1 MREAGLHV
9 RSRKRWRLV
18 SSGRHA
24 LPIAPNHLDRQF
36 ASNRANWHW
45 VSDMTY
51 VRTTQGWLYLAVALD
66 LYSRAVVGS
75 PMEFK
80 RRYASSNS

>member
-1 MREAGLHV
+1 MRKTNTY
-9 RSRKRWRLV
+9 STWRLV

-36 ASNRANWHW
+36 ASDRANRDW

-51 VRTTQGWLYLAVALD
+51 VRRAQGWLYL
-66 LYSRAVVGS
+66 G
-75 PMEFK
+75 K
-80 RRYASSNS
+80 RSINPVR